1 MNIDQLLQAARIIEQ
16 RDEGMLWVL
25 SAKTSWHMFSS
36 RPANILFPPQ
46 TTAKKQTQAP
56 VKRDRKPTKRSQSY
70 R

>member
-1 MNIDQLLQAARIIEQ
+1 MQVSFVRFY
-16 RDEGMLWVL
+16 
-25 SAKTSWHMFSS
+25 AKISWHMLFS

-46 TTAKKQTQAP
+46 TTAKKQSQAP